1 MPKKLDIPQENE
13 LTPEEI
19 TPPQETLTKPKSK
32 RQISDAQ
39 REHLNNIRIKA
50 MQKKAEMKEET
61 LKAKLAKTI
70 EKKELVKKYDEHTHS
85 RAQASEHTQ
94 EKEEVKKDVVK
105 PKKEKKIVY
114 KLAESSSSSS
124 SDDEDEKV
132 VYVKKIKDKSKKQ
145 IHHKQENND
154 ILALE
159 GSPARRENT
168 RVWEREYRQNE
179 SLDSTLYKSSQEI
192 LHKRAIEERVRAN
205 LIRWNNAMMP
215 QEY

>member
-1 MPKKLDIPQENE
+1 MEEE
-13 LTPEEI
+13 LTPEE
-19 TPPQETLTKPKSK
+19 TQPVQATLTKPK

-39 REHLNNIRIKA
+39 REHLNNIRAKA
-50 MQKKAEMKEET
+50 LEKKAEMKEET

-70 EKKELVKKYDEHTHS
+70 EKKELVKKYDEY
-85 RAQASEHTQ
+85 TQ
-94 EKEEVKKDVVK
+94 EKEKEEVKKDIVK

-114 KLAESSSSSS
+114 KLADSSSSSS

-145 IHHKQENND
+145 IYHKQENND
-154 ILALE
+154 
-159 GSPARRENT
+159 RHND
-168 RVWEREYRQNE
+168 

-192 LHKRAIEERVRAN
+192 LHKRAIEERVKAN

>member
-1 MPKKLDIPQENE
+1 MPKKNSIDIPQDKILMEEE
-13 LTPEEI
+13 LTPEE
-19 TPPQETLTKPKSK
+19 TQPVQATLTKPK

-39 REHLNNIRIKA
+39 REHLNNIRAKA
-50 MQKKAEMKEET
+50 LEKKAEMKEET

-70 EKKELVKKYDEHTHS
+70 EKKELVKKYDEY
-85 RAQASEHTQ
+85 TQ
-94 EKEEVKKDVVK
+94 EKEKEEVKKDIVK

-114 KLAESSSSSS
+114 KLADSSSSSS

-145 IHHKQENND
+145 IYHKQENND
-154 ILALE
+154 
-159 GSPARRENT
+159 RHND
-168 RVWEREYRQNE
+168 
-179 SLDSTLYKSSQEI
+179 SLDSTLYKSSQEM

>member
-19 TPPQETLTKPKSK
+19 PPPQAILAKPK

-39 REHLNNIRIKA
+39 REHLNNIRAKA
-50 MQKKAEMKEET
+50 LQKKAEMKEET

-70 EKKELVKKYDEHTHS
+70 EKKELVKKYDEYEHSHS
-85 RAQASEHTQ
+85 RAQASE
-94 EKEEVKKDVVK
+94 EDVKKEVVK

-114 KLAESSSSSS
+114 KLADSSSSSS
-124 SDDEDEKV
+124 EEEEEV
-132 VYVKKIKDKSKKQ
+132 VYVKKIKDKNKKQ
-145 IHHKQENND
+145 IHYKKEDED

-168 RVWEREYRQNE
+168 RVRDT
-179 SLDSTLYKSSQEI
+179 LDSTLYKSSQEI
-192 LHKRAIEERVRAN
+192 LHKRAIEERVKAN

>member
-19 TPPQETLTKPKSK
+19 TPPQETLTKPKRTLAFASAGK

-70 EKKELVKKYDEHTHS
+70 EKKELVKKYDEHT
-85 RAQASEHTQ
+85 Q
-94 EKEEVKKDVVK
+94 EKVEVKKDIVK

-145 IHHKQENND
+145 IHHKHDTND
-154 ILALE
+154 
-159 GSPARRENT
+159 
-168 RVWEREYRQNE
+168 REYRQND

>member
-1 MPKKLDIPQENE
+1 VHPIKYVEKEKEIPTPKP
-13 LTPEEI
+13 PEKI
-19 TPPQETLTKPKSK
+19 
-32 RQISDAQ
+32 
-39 REHLNNIRIKA
+39 
-50 MQKKAEMKEET
+50 ET
-61 LKAKLAKTI
+61 LK
-70 EKKELVKKYDEHTHS
+70 S
-85 RAQASEHTQ
+85 
-94 EKEEVKKDVVK
+94 
-105 PKKEKKIVY
+105 KKEKTIVY

-154 ILALE
+154 
-159 GSPARRENT
+159 
-168 RVWEREYRQNE
+168 REYRHND
-179 SLDSTLYKSSQEI
+179 SLDSTLYKSSQEM

>member
-32 RQISDAQ
+32 RQ
-39 REHLNNIRIKA
+39 
-50 MQKKAEMKEET
+50 
-61 LKAKLAKTI
+61 
-70 EKKELVKKYDEHTHS
+70 
-85 RAQASEHTQ
+85 
-94 EKEEVKKDVVK
+94 
-105 PKKEKKIVY
+105 
-114 KLAESSSSSS
+114 ESSSSSS

-154 ILALE
+154 
-159 GSPARRENT
+159 
-168 RVWEREYRQNE
+168 REYRQNE

>member
-1 MPKKLDIPQENE
+1 MPKKNTLDIPQEKILRE
-13 LTPEEI
+13 DEEPEEI
-19 TPPQETLTKPKSK
+19 PPPQAIITKPKK
-32 RQISDAQ
+32 QISDAQ
-39 REHLNNIRIKA
+39 REHLNKIRAKA
-50 MQKKAEMKEET
+50 LEKKAEMKEET

-70 EKKELVKKYDEHTHS
+70 EKKELVKKYDEY
-85 RAQASEHTQ
+85 TQ
-94 EKEEVKKDVVK
+94 EKEKEKEQVKKDIVK

-114 KLAESSSSSS
+114 KLADSSSSSS

-145 IHHKQENND
+145 IYHKQENN
-154 ILALE
+154 
-159 GSPARRENT
+159 T
-168 RVWEREYRQNE
+168 KEYRQND

-192 LHKRAIEERVRAN
+192 LHKRAIEERVKAN